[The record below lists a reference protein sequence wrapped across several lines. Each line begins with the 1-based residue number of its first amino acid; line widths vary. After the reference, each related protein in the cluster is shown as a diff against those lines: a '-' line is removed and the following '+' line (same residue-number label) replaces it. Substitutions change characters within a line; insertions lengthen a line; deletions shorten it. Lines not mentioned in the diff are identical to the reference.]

1 MMIKRLF
8 LAVMIGLGLCCTT
21 GCYEEHSDYVIEWSI
36 TSNGYSGE
44 HFEEYMSEWNEATT
58 AFYEAFDAEF
68 ATVGECTPGMHSC
81 IIRDDKLNHVEKMA
95 RSHAEKAA
103 QKVSVSATLSTYPA
117 ECHIYCLGEENNV
130 VWNTV
135 YGE

>member
-1 MMIKRLF
+1 MMIKKLF
-8 LAVMIGLGLCCTT
+8 LAAMMGLGLCCTT

-117 ECHIYCLGEENNV
+117 ECHIYCPGEENNV

>member
-1 MMIKRLF
+1 MIKKLF
-8 LAVMIGLGLCCTT
+8 LAAMMGLGLCCTT

-68 ATVGECTPGMHSC
+68 ATVGECMPGMHSC

-117 ECHIYCLGEENNV
+117 ECHIYCPGEENNV

>member
-1 MMIKRLF
+1 MIKKLF
-8 LAVMIGLGLCCTT
+8 LAAIIGLGLCCTT
-21 GCYEEHSDYVIEWSI
+21 GCYEEHTDYVIEWSI

-44 HFEEYMSEWNEATT
+44 HFEEYMSEWHEATT

-81 IIRDDKLNHVEKMA
+81 IIRDGNLNKVEKMA
-95 RSHAEKAA
+95 MAHAEKAA
-103 QKVSVSATLSTYPA
+103 QKVNITTKLSSYPA
-117 ECHIYCLGEENNV
+117 ECHIYTPGEDNNV
-130 VWNTV
+130 VWGTV